1 MYGGRKRL
9 TAWMDEPEE
18 LPVRWAVEPA
28 SRLRSLNVPP
38 SPRGAR
44 PLCCCWPPPPP
55 EEAVWKDAAATDD
68 SECDVLSLSRR
79 CG

>member
-1 MYGGRKRL
+1 
-9 TAWMDEPEE
+9 MDEPDE
-18 LPVRWAVEPA
+18 LQVRWAVEPA
-28 SRLRSLNVPP
+28 SRLRSLDVVRP

-44 PLCCCWPPPPP
+44 PWWLLWWPSP